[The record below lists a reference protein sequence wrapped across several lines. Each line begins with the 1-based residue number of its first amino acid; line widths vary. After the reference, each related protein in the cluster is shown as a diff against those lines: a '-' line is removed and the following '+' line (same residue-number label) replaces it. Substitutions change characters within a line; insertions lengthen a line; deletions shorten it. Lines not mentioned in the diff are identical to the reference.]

1 MNISSH
7 VTNTRLSHTMTQT
20 VATRNNNTD
29 TSGILVSMQEQSLTY
44 TKNSVEFQSA
54 LLDDTVQ
61 KNHEAFQSFLS
72 DIGYNGQSLAELSQR
87 DAAVLV
93 SDEGFFGMSQTAER
107 IANFVIAGAG
117 GDESMLRSGREGMLQ
132 GFKEAEALWGGELPK
147 ISQQTMEL
155 ATKMVDDAM
164 HGLGYSIVNEAV

>member
-7 VTNTRLSHTMTQT
+7 FTNTRLSHTMTQT
-20 VATRNNNTD
+20 AATRNNNTD
-29 TSGILVSMQEQSLTY
+29 ISGMLLSMQEQSLTY

-87 DAAVLV
+87 DAAALV

-132 GFKEAEALWGGELPK
+132 GFKEAEALWGGELPE

-155 ATKMVDDAM
+155 ATKIVDNAM